1 MGCSVYCL
9 LSSVYRVYMTDLLT
23 TEQIEHFRRK
33 VAELEHPKE
42 LVIDLLRAV
51 QDNNGWVPDAG
62 VELVADIIGIAPIDV
77 EEVATFYDK
86 IFRQPVGKKVIHI
99 CDSICCWSRGGE
111 ELAEALQQKLA
122 LKFGGTTE
130 DGIFTLL
137 PTCCLGA
144 CGDAPAI
151 MIGLKTY
158 GNLTPD
164 MLDKVLAAE
173 REDC

>member
-1 MGCSVYCL
+1 MAN
-9 LSSVYRVYMTDLLT
+9 LLT
-23 TEQIEHFRRK
+23 KEQVDFFQKK
-33 VAELEHPKE
+33 VSQLEHPKE

-51 QDNNGWVPDAG
+51 QDNNGWVPDDG
-62 VELVADIIGIAPIDV
+62 VELVAEIIGIAPVDV

-130 DGIFTLL
+130 DGIL
-137 PTCCLGA
+137 PCCRPVVLV
-144 CGDAPAI
+144 PAA
-151 MIGLKTY
+151 M
-158 GNLTPD
+158 
-164 MLDKVLAAE
+164 
-173 REDC
+173 RRRS